1 MTELTLSPD
10 EFGRMSAADHHAAW
24 AIMPVSKAGTVKESP
39 FAPLHTFGLSV
50 DYNSFPG
57 LTANLRTAFLY
68 PYRPDETWQGRFA
81 HWSEIPIAQILGV
94 SGWKR
99 RSKEGKFLFMEM
111 GRTSLKPWIFF
122 LTDPVLHSVMFF
134 PRTLREM
141 QD

>member
-68 PYRPDETWQGRFA
+68 HIDRMKRGRDGLL
-81 HWSEIPIAQILGV
+81 IG
-94 SGWKR
+94 
-99 RSKEGKFLFMEM
+99 
-111 GRTSLKPWIFF
+111 LKYQ
-122 LTDPVLHSVMFF
+122 LLKY
-134 PRTLREM
+134 
-141 QD
+141 